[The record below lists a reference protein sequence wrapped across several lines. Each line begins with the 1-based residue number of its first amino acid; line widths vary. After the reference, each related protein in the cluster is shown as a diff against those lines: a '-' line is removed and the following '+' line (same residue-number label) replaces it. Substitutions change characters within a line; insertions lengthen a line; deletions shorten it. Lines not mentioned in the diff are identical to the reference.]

1 MADNKKKAAVAADDA
16 ASSSRASSK
25 ASKFSEK
32 LAKFGGLMTDLKNDT
47 AGALEFEKTV
57 ENQKTLSKTLKARDE
72 EIKALKTEIEKLE
85 HDKDVLAEIF
95 GKKHREYDDKLK
107 EDVALKSAV
116 SKSEDSLKAA
126 IEEARSLRSEN
137 KELKANVDKLATS
150 LEKLKESSEV
160 SQTECDR
167 LNHAL
172 GLSDANFEQL
182 SRFVGEGRLIE
193 FSPEDLARTLEEF
206 ASKCHDLAVASFGDN
221 AVLTPSFGSFV
232 EHLDRCL
239 EARKA
244 KLPLPSSMD
253 KSARL
258 MRCAAAEFII
268 SSALVNYVFTD
279 IYLPEMAGA
288 QNAIS
293 TTLQLMAPRRESI
306 VRCQLLA
313 EFEATDETTSRI
325 VEIATN
331 EVCSTLNHLL
341 PAGRARDDLQQMVRE
356 LFNGAVAMWRPLQKS
371 KDRVIVEFLESLD
384 DLERGD
390 RHVDYDEGSL
400 TGSTGQTKNQNGQA
414 VLPLFP
420 QISVKDIMLI
430 PGIALW
436 SDQAA
441 FIEARMEMD
450 RLSFGRSA
458 GPQTSRPPVTRRRMS
473 SSGTTARG
481 SQSPPTKGSALFAQ
495 LDGTMSGASP
505 ASNSRNHVNP
515 SSRVGNGVKAG

>member
-1 MADNKKKAAVAADDA
+1 M
-16 ASSSRASSK
+16 
-25 ASKFSEK
+25 
-32 LAKFGGLMTDLKNDT
+32 
-47 AGALEFEKTV
+47 
-57 ENQKTLSKTLKARDE
+57 
-72 EIKALKTEIEKLE
+72 
-85 HDKDVLAEIF
+85 
-95 GKKHREYDDKLK
+95 
-107 EDVALKSAV
+107 
-116 SKSEDSLKAA
+116 
-126 IEEARSLRSEN
+126 LRH
-137 KELKANVDKLATS
+137 
-150 LEKLKESSEV
+150 
-160 SQTECDR
+160 SQ
-167 LNHAL
+167 
-172 GLSDANFEQL
+172 
-182 SRFVGEGRLIE
+182 
-193 FSPEDLARTLEEF
+193 
-206 ASKCHDLAVASFGDN
+206 
-221 AVLTPSFGSFV
+221 PSFGSFV

-258 MRCAAAEFII
+258 MRCAAAEFVI
-268 SSALVNYVFTD
+268 SSALVNHVFTD
-279 IYLPEMAGA
+279 IYLPETAGA

-341 PAGRARDDLQQMVRE
+341 PVGRARDDLQQMVRE
-356 LFNGAVAMWRPLQKS
+356 LFNCAVSMWRPLQKS

-400 TGSTGQTKNQNGQA
+400 TGNTGQPKNQNGQA

-450 RLSFGRSA
+450 RLSFGRAA

-473 SSGTTARG
+473 SSGTTTRG

-495 LDGTMSGASP
+495 LDGTMSGASH